1 MKNPYAGR
9 SCFFVSDAKEKR
21 LWGKSFPPALSC
33 AGKCEAGAACVRSW
47 RTEPCK
53 MPALRL
59 WVFGPVSR
67 RENGCS
73 HPASGLWRGSCGSLQ
88 SVGPYPRS
96 GLRLFSG
103 KKGRGFE
110 NLRESRLQSGCF
122 CAIILILERRPEGGD
137 GSVHDAVC
145 VSEKEEIG

>member
-1 MKNPYAGR
+1 MNNPYAGR
-9 SCFFVSDAKEKR
+9 LCFFVSDAKENR
-21 LWGKSFPPALSC
+21 LWESHSRLSGVPAASLRRVALSC

-47 RTEPCK
+47 RTEPCE

-59 WVFGPVSR
+59 WVFGPASR
-67 RENGCS
+67 RENGRS

-103 KKGRGFE
+103 KKGWCFE

-122 CAIILILERRPEGGD
+122 CAIISILEKRPPSGGR
-137 GSVHDAVC
+137 
-145 VSEKEEIG
+145 